1 MQNQTIIPYVPI
13 EPRVQAKTEKS
24 QRICQQLF
32 HIIDQ
37 CVQAQFSFN
46 HDTKKGWLSISPD
59 QINDLLQ
66 ELSKSNHS
74 DQSIDIDQL
83 KASLNDLI
91 YPTFKGEHT
100 VTSPIWNNTS
110 VRVWQFQLNQI
121 APGGNMDI
129 QLMDAELMLDCSLST
144 LRIWRQSLEAAP
156 NQRDVTYQTTDLIY
170 KLMDLEIKLQQV
182 QNKLEQ

>member
-66 ELSKSNHS
+66 ELSK
-74 DQSIDIDQL
+74 
-83 KASLNDLI
+83 K
-91 YPTFKGEHT
+91 
-100 VTSPIWNNTS
+100 
-110 VRVWQFQLNQI
+110 
-121 APGGNMDI
+121 
-129 QLMDAELMLDCSLST
+129 
-144 LRIWRQSLEAAP
+144 
-156 NQRDVTYQTTDLIY
+156 
-170 KLMDLEIKLQQV
+170 
-182 QNKLEQ
+182 